1 MKIYNKPTEKRD
13 PKDRFLED
21 LIKEENLTLDN
32 PSEDW
37 FDEMLKESK
46 IEYDETW
53 MAEAESQMPEG
64 MEERLLATIQKLEE
78 EEQTEISTEAP
89 VIRMTPQ
96 RHSQPPRAGQ
106 RLWIRVAACVA
117 ILLAIGIGYNMQ
129 GTNNAFADTCKTPE
143 EAQMQLERA
152 LTLLSKNAQAID
164 RADETLQQAK
174 QPQGSSLSRFITINQ
189 NN

>member
-13 PKDRFLED
+13 PKDRLLED

-37 FDEMLKESK
+37 FDEMLRESK
-46 IEYDETW
+46 VEYDETW
-53 MAEAESQMPEG
+53 MAEAESKMPEG
-64 MEERLLATIQKLEE
+64 MEERLLATINRLEAE
-78 EEQTEISTEAP
+78 TQQEVLIE
-89 VIRMTPQ
+89 TPIIEMEPE
-96 RHSQPPRAGQ
+96 HVVQPPRIGQ

-117 ILLAIGIGYNMQ
+117 IILAIGVGYNMH

-152 LTLLSKNAQAID
+152 LQLLSKNGKAID
-164 RADETLQQAK
+164 KADETLQQAT
-174 QPQGSSLSRFITINQ
+174 QPHEDVLSKFITIQ
-189 NN
+189 

>member
-1 MKIYNKPTEKRD
+1 MKIYYKPTDQD
-13 PKDRFLED
+13 PKDRLLED

-37 FDEMLKESK
+37 LDRMLKESK
-46 IEYDETW
+46 VEYDETW

-78 EEQTEISTEAP
+78 EEQTVISTEAP
-89 VIRMTPQ
+89 VIRMTTQ